1 MTAAERPRKVTI
13 ADVAQAAGASV
24 STVSRVLNGVDTVD
38 PVLAERVRQA
48 IGSLGYRPN
57 AAAQGLARG
66 RSGTVGVLVP
76 DLANP
81 YFHDTLKAVSQVAR
95 AAGQR
100 VLVMDSGEDPHEER
114 DLAEDLIRHSDGM
127 LLCSPRM
134 PRADLAALARRGHP
148 MVVANRLVMGLGLRS
163 LTVDFFRGV
172 TALCGHLAQL
182 GHRDVAYLA
191 GPGPSWANAERVRAL
206 TAAGDFGL
214 RIRSIPCGS
223 TTEEGYEAAPA
234 ALEAGVTAVMAYNDF
249 VALGALARFS
259 DLGVRVPGDLSLTGF
274 DDIGIARYT
283 SPPLTTVAVPRD
295 RLGTLAGEA
304 LLRLMQDGEP
314 EDEPEAVPVE
324 LRVRDSTA
332 PPS

>member
-13 ADVAQAAGASV
+13 ADVALAAGASV

-38 PVLAERVRQA
+38 PALAERVRGA
-48 IGSLGYRPN
+48 IGDLGYQPN

-81 YFHDTLKAVSQVAR
+81 YFHDTLKAVSVVAR

-100 VLVMDSGEDPHEER
+100 VLVMDSGENPLEER
-114 DLAEDLIRHSDGM
+114 ELAEDLIRHADGV

-134 PRADLAALARRGHP
+134 PRTDLAALARRGHP
-148 MVVANRLVMGLGLRS
+148 MVVANRLALGLGLHAI
-163 LTVDFFRGV
+163 TVDCFRGI

-191 GPGPSWANAERVRAL
+191 GPEQSWANAERVRAL

-214 RIRSIPCGS
+214 RIRSLPCGS
-223 TTEEGYEAAPA
+223 TTEEGYRIAPEV
-234 ALEAGVTAVMAYNDF
+234 LDAGVSAVIAYNDF
-249 VALGALARFS
+249 VAIGALARFS

-295 RLGTLAGEA
+295 LLGTRAGEV
-304 LLRLMQDGEP
+304 LLRLMQGES
-314 EDEPEAVPVE
+314 DSEPEAVPVE

>member
-1 MTAAERPRKVTI
+1 VERPRKVTI

-24 STVSRVLNGVDTVD
+24 STVSRVLNGVATVD

-48 IGSLGYRPN
+48 IGDLGYRPN

-66 RSGTVGVLVP
+66 RSGTLGVLVP

-81 YFHDTLKAVSQVAR
+81 YFHDTLKAVSEVAR

-100 VLVMDSGEDPHEER
+100 VLVMDSGEDPYEER
-114 DLAEDLIRHSDGM
+114 ELAEDLIRHADGM

-134 PRADLAALARRGHP
+134 PRADLAALVQRGHP
-148 MVVANRLVMGLGLRS
+148 MVVANRLDIGLGLHAI
-163 LTVDFFRGV
+163 TVDCFRGI

-191 GPGPSWANAERVRAL
+191 GPNTSWANAERVRAL
-206 TAAGDFGL
+206 NAAADFGL
-214 RIRSIPCGS
+214 RIHSVPCGS
-223 TTEEGYEAAPA
+223 TTEEGYEIAPA
-234 ALEAGVTAVMAYNDF
+234 ALECGATAVMAYNDF
-249 VALGALARFS
+249 VALGALARYS
-259 DLGVRVPGDLSLTGF
+259 DLGVRVPEQLSLAGF

-295 RLGTLAGEA
+295 TLGRLSGEA
-304 LLRLMQDGEP
+304 LLRLMQGE
-314 EDEPEAVPVE
+314 EDFEPEAVPVE
-324 LRVRDSTA
+324 LRVRGSTA